1 MCGGEGYAKEHPDNQ
16 TLKFVYCEFIESAA
30 GNSCYADSMG
40 LWPSPEW
47 RRAPA
52 VFAFFVLA
60 DDEQWVY

>member
-1 MCGGEGYAKEHPDNQ
+1 VTK
-16 TLKFVYCEFIESAA
+16 
-30 GNSCYADSMG
+30 G

-60 DDEQWVY
+60 DDEQWVC

>member
-1 MCGGEGYAKEHPDNQ
+1 MGK
-16 TLKFVYCEFIESAA
+16 ISRR
-30 GNSCYADSMG
+30 DSQG

-60 DDEQWVY
+60 DDEQWVS